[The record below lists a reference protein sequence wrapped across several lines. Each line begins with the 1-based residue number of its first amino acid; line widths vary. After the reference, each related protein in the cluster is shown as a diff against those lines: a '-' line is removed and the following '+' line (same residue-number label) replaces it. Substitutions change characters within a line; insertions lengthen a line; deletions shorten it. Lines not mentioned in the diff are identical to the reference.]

1 MKIIKFKNNVTM
13 YEKNVVKNLA
23 LNELL
28 KSWFVTSP
36 SMNVAIIVFWF
47 VDLVAII
54 DNYDLI
60 ERFSS

>member
-1 MKIIKFKNNVTM
+1 M
-13 YEKNVVKNLA
+13 YEMSYR
-23 LNELL
+23 LNEFL

-36 SMNVAIIVFWF
+36 SMDVAIIVFWF